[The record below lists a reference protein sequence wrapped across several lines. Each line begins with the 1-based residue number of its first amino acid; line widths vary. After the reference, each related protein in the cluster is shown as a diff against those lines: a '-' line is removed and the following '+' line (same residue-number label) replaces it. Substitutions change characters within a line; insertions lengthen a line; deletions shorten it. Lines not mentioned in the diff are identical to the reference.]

1 VFFANSLISCFFFF
15 VIYMSWGQLFSI
27 FGLGALG
34 YLLLNFHR
42 IVQRLVFLPPQ
53 CSYTEILPMPV
64 IWLKTKSGVSIPC
77 YYYKSN
83 RFQGGRG
90 KYTILYS
97 HPNAVDIGVMHPF
110 LQQLQAT
117 LGFVDILHYE
127 YPGYGLAKSRRKRGR
142 MSMTAHDDGG
152 GGDDGMNNNNH
163 DDNNFISPNEELCV
177 EAIEAAYKFL
187 LEQAGVKQEEIVLY
201 GTSVGTGPTTTLASS
216 YGGFAGVILEAPFT
230 SCISCV
236 IESLPT
242 FLYEYWDV
250 FQNIKRIGAVRSPTF
265 LIHGDQDEIVPFRHS
280 LRLFQKIPE
289 QYRMDPAWINGAHHN
304 DIIMT
309 LGWTKYSSLFK
320 DFFQKLEKKNQ
331 TNS

>member
-1 VFFANSLISCFFFF
+1 
-15 VIYMSWGQLFSI
+15 MSWGQLFSI

-34 YLLLNFHR
+34 YILLNFHR

-53 CSYTEILPMPV
+53 CSYTENLPMPV
-64 IWLKTKSGVSIPC
+64 IWLKIKSGESIPC

-83 RFQGGRG
+83 RLQGRG

-97 HPNAVDIGVMHPF
+97 HPNAVDIGIMHPF

-117 LGFVDILHYE
+117 LGFVDIFHYE
-127 YPGYGLAKSRRKRGR
+127 YPGYGLAKNSRKRGR
-142 MSMTAHDDGG
+142 MNVHDDG
-152 GGDDGMNNNNH
+152 DGVIID
-163 DDNNFISPNEELCV
+163 DDNNVIIPNEELCV

-187 LEQAGVKQEEIVLY
+187 LEEAGVKQEEIVLY
-201 GTSVGTGPTTTLASS
+201 GTSVGTGPTTFLASS
-216 YGGFAGVILEAPFT
+216 YGSFAGVILEAPFT

-236 IESLPT
+236 VENLPT

-250 FQNIKRIGAVRSPTF
+250 FQNIKRIGGVRSPTF

-289 QYRMDPAWINGAHHN
+289 QYRMDPAWIKGAHHN

-320 DFFQKLEKKNQ
+320 NFFHKLEKNR
-331 TNS
+331 NYSS